1 MFGLQGAL
9 LKHAI
14 FTFVLHLKMG
24 LLLVSPILRPQLDFH
39 YKTST
44 NIYICIYI
52 CHALTTNLTP
62 SRHKSVTLVKQRRPP
77 DAPMTVGAT
86 TTVYINK

>member
-1 MFGLQGAL
+1 MYGLQGAL

-24 LLLVSPILRPQLDFH
+24 LLRVSLILRPQLDFFATT
-39 YKTST
+39 KFLQ
-44 NIYICIYI
+44 IYICTYI

-62 SRHKSVTLVKQRRPP
+62 SRHKSVKAR
-77 DAPMTVGAT
+77 
-86 TTVYINK
+86 